1 MRFFLLL
8 LLSLLS
14 LLLLLLLCDS
24 HAPDGSFGSLR
35 GPRRAKLQQQRS
47 QLLRKRG
54 LLSGL
59 FLLFIIAVPVF
70 ADAVGHVGG
79 GMSQDLSS
87 SGAQSTV
94 FVR

>member
-1 MRFFLLL
+1 MHLILVLLL
-8 LLSLLS
+8 HFCAF
-14 LLLLLLLCDS
+14 CDS
-24 HAPDGSFGSLR
+24 PIPDGGFGSLR
-35 GPRRAKLQQQRS
+35 RPRRAKLQQQRS

-59 FLLFIIAVPVF
+59 FLLFTIAVPVF

-79 GMSQDLSS
+79 GMSQDLGS
-87 SGAQSTV
+87 SGAQSAV